1 MKKLRLLLVVF
12 CLLAKV
18 QLVAQEPDSTDQ
30 ALLEDLG
37 ADLLGPSN
45 EGKPTVLDERLL
57 DQLGEDIGEAKPLKD
72 DWLSRVIRHMKDA
85 EGLLEEPSEVS
96 RASESQSDALTNLD
110 TMIAELTQRKN
121 QCQGGEVQR
130 NLVEPKPGEKPKPS
144 GKAGKSPAPSGSNS
158 TNADADLSTELAAN
172 EELVKD
178 LWGKLPERQRQ
189 QILQPLSEEFLP
201 KYASEIEAYFR
212 ALAQPKSTPV
222 ESR

>member
-12 CLLAKV
+12 CLVAKV

-57 DQLGEDIGEAKPLKD
+57 DQLGEDIGETKPVKD

-85 EGLLEEPSEVS
+85 EGLLEERSEAS
-96 RASESQSDALTNLD
+96 RASESQSEALTNLD

-121 QCQGGEVQR
+121 QCQGGECKKPGQ
-130 NLVEPKPGEKPKPS
+130 PKPGENPKPS
-144 GKAGKSPAPSGSNS
+144 GKPGKSPTQTGSNS
-158 TNADADLSTELAAN
+158 TNADADLSTELAAA

>member
-18 QLVAQEPDSTDQ
+18 QLVAQGPDSTDQ

-121 QCQGGEVQR
+121 QCQGGQCKESG
-130 NLVEPKPGEKPKPS
+130 EPKPGEKPKPS
-144 GKAGKSPAPSGSNS
+144 GKAGKSPAQSGSNS
-158 TNADADLSTELAAN
+158 TNADADLSTELAAA